1 MSSAKCCSFR
11 LGLNVL
17 NAFSQPLVPG
27 ESLCCPVNPF
37 LQFFVA
43 QWIYFHNSFRLGKPI
58 SLVCSCG
65 HPVSQCCYGCFNTLR
80 LRQDGCHG
88 RHFQMHFLEW
98 KLKTH
103 ELMSVIHESYAE
115 MLDQCQID
123 NDLSVFTEFR
133 IQMLMRHQTLTLILA
148 WISNYI
154 HYNMWDEITDPIS
167 KLPWC
172 SRWSLGMVK

>member
-1 MSSAKCCSFR
+1 MHFHHPWC
-11 LGLNVL
+11 
-17 NAFSQPLVPG
+17 Q
-27 ESLCCPVNPF
+27 VN
-37 LQFFVA
+37 LFVA
-43 QWIYFHNSFRLGKPI
+43 RWIHFYKSLLLSEYIFTTLFRLGKPI

-65 HPVSQCCYGCFNTLR
+65 DPVSQCYYACFNTLS

-123 NDLSVFTEFR
+123 NDLSVFTNWVQLSLYR
-133 IQMLMRHQTLTLILA
+133 IQMLMRHQTLTLIPA

-154 HYNMWDEITDPIS
+154 HCNMWDEIIDPIS